1 MTVEYRNELI
11 LENELYNF
19 YSHDE
24 IEDRYQTILKKE
36 LEDYLDID
44 SLITM
49 MNTMKI

>member
-11 LENELYNF
+11 MENELYDF
-19 YSHDE
+19 HYGDE
-24 IEDRYQTILKKE
+24 IEDRYETILKNE

-49 MNTMKI
+49 MSTMKI